1 MLLTFLVAHK
11 KKKVKKMLVTI
22 TNPKEVVVVRE
33 QKKSYTTLTIQRIVD
48 MIQIKK
54 VVVFT
59 EEISEPI
66 VLWEDESYDSLGDWT
81 KDMVSNR
88 LNEMYGSS
96 R

>member
-1 MLLTFLVAHK
+1 
-11 KKKVKKMLVTI
+11 MLVTI
-22 TNPKEVVVVRE
+22 RNPKEIVVVRE

>member
-1 MLLTFLVAHK
+1 MIVN
-11 KKKVKKMLVTI
+11 I
-22 TNPKEVVVVRE
+22 SNPLEVVVVRE

-48 MIQIKK
+48 MVQIKK

-66 VLWEDESYDSLGDWT
+66 ILWEDESYDSLGDWT
-81 KDMVSNR
+81 KSMVTDR
-88 LNEMYGSS
+88 LNEIYGSP

>member
-1 MLLTFLVAHK
+1 
-11 KKKVKKMLVTI
+11 MLVTI